1 MEEKIITI
9 KNEEETRAFGGRL
22 AEEAKPG
29 MVIALIGD
37 LGTGKTTLTK
47 SIAAA
52 LGVQGHITS
61 PTFNI
66 VKEYKT
72 GRLPLY
78 HFDVYRITDPDE
90 MYELGYEEYFYGDGV
105 CIIEWADLIEELLPE
120 HTDPDRDP
128 VWRKRRRENLPMYF
142 LAIETTGAFASV
154 ALLEDDRVLEHI
166 QGHDRFSHLQN
177 LMPQVKEVLEN
188 HKLSINDVETIA
200 VSKGP
205 GYPLRGSGSAYRL
218 RGRSVRCW
226 ESREFRCSS
235 LEALA
240 MRAADL
246 QTEDPQSAADA
257 SSAKDAPDVLETSDD
272 KTLLC
277 PILDARRSQVYG
289 GGYFL
294 KNGYPVEMV
303 KGGAYTVE
311 EFLAKTEEYDRILL
325 LGDGA
330 DAYGE
335 TIAEA
340 RQEREKI
347 TEIAPESIRYQ
358 DAVTVGKLGAK
369 LLQEGA
375 GLSYQGLLPDYMRQA
390 EAERKLAEKQAA
402 EAAKRAASKE

>member
-1 MEEKIITI
+1 
-9 KNEEETRAFGGRL
+9 
-22 AEEAKPG
+22 
-29 MVIALIGD
+29 
-37 LGTGKTTLTK
+37 
-47 SIAAA
+47 
-52 LGVQGHITS
+52 
-61 PTFNI
+61 
-66 VKEYKT
+66 
-72 GRLPLY
+72 
-78 HFDVYRITDPDE
+78 
-90 MYELGYEEYFYGDGV
+90 
-105 CIIEWADLIEELLPE
+105 
-120 HTDPDRDP
+120 
-128 VWRKRRRENLPMYF
+128 MYF

-188 HKLSINDVETIA
+188 HKLSINDVEMIA

-205 GYPLRGSGSAYRL
+205 GSFTGIRIGVSSARAL
-218 RGRSVRCW
+218 CQVLGIPGVPV
-226 ESREFRCSS
+226 SS

>member
-1 MEEKIITI
+1 M
-9 KNEEETRAFGGRL
+9 
-22 AEEAKPG
+22 
-29 MVIALIGD
+29 
-37 LGTGKTTLTK
+37 
-47 SIAAA
+47 
-52 LGVQGHITS
+52 
-61 PTFNI
+61 
-66 VKEYKT
+66 
-72 GRLPLY
+72 
-78 HFDVYRITDPDE
+78 
-90 MYELGYEEYFYGDGV
+90 
-105 CIIEWADLIEELLPE
+105 
-120 HTDPDRDP
+120 
-128 VWRKRRRENLPMYF
+128 
-142 LAIETTGAFASV
+142 
-154 ALLEDDRVLEHI
+154 
-166 QGHDRFSHLQN
+166 
-177 LMPQVKEVLEN
+177 
-188 HKLSINDVETIA
+188 
-200 VSKGP
+200 
-205 GYPLRGSGSAYRL
+205 
-218 RGRSVRCW
+218 
-226 ESREFRCSS
+226 
-235 LEALA
+235 
-240 MRAADL
+240 
-246 QTEDPQSAADA
+246 
-257 SSAKDAPDVLETSDD
+257 
-272 KTLLC
+272 
-277 PILDARRSQVYG
+277 YG

>member
-1 MEEKIITI
+1 
-9 KNEEETRAFGGRL
+9 
-22 AEEAKPG
+22 
-29 MVIALIGD
+29 
-37 LGTGKTTLTK
+37 
-47 SIAAA
+47 
-52 LGVQGHITS
+52 
-61 PTFNI
+61 
-66 VKEYKT
+66 
-72 GRLPLY
+72 
-78 HFDVYRITDPDE
+78 
-90 MYELGYEEYFYGDGV
+90 
-105 CIIEWADLIEELLPE
+105 
-120 HTDPDRDP
+120 
-128 VWRKRRRENLPMYF
+128 MYF

-188 HKLSINDVETIA
+188 HKLSINDVEAIA

-205 GYPLRGSGSAYRL
+205 GSFTGIRIGVSSARAL
-218 RGRSVRCW
+218 CQVLGIPGVPV
-226 ESREFRCSS
+226 SS

-240 MRAADL
+240 MRAEEL
-246 QTEDPQSAADA
+246 QGKEQQAAA
-257 SSAKDAPDVLETSDD
+257 GGSSAKDAPDMSKTIADSALKASDD

-311 EFLAKTEEYDRILL
+311 EFLSKVDAYDRILL

-335 TIAEA
+335 KIVEA
-340 RQEREKI
+340 RREKGKI
-347 TEIAPESIRYQ
+347 TEIASEAVRYQ
-358 DAVTVGKLGAK
+358 DAVTVGRLGAK
-369 LLQEGA
+369 LLKEGA
-375 GLSYQGLLPDYMRQA
+375 GLSYQELLPDYMRQA

>member
-1 MEEKIITI
+1 
-9 KNEEETRAFGGRL
+9 
-22 AEEAKPG
+22 
-29 MVIALIGD
+29 
-37 LGTGKTTLTK
+37 
-47 SIAAA
+47 
-52 LGVQGHITS
+52 
-61 PTFNI
+61 
-66 VKEYKT
+66 
-72 GRLPLY
+72 
-78 HFDVYRITDPDE
+78 
-90 MYELGYEEYFYGDGV
+90 
-105 CIIEWADLIEELLPE
+105 
-120 HTDPDRDP
+120 
-128 VWRKRRRENLPMYF
+128 MYF

-188 HKLSINDVETIA
+188 HKLSINDVEAIA

-205 GYPLRGSGSAYRL
+205 GSFTGIRIGVSSARAL
-218 RGRSVRCW
+218 CQVLGIPGIPV
-226 ESREFRCSS
+226 SS

-246 QTEDPQSAADA
+246 PTEELQSATDA
-257 SSAKDAPDVLETSDD
+257 SSAKDAPDAFKTVADSALRTSDD
-272 KTLLC
+272 KTLFC

-294 KNGYPVEMV
+294 QNGYPAEQV

-311 EFLAKTEEYDRILL
+311 EFLAETDEYDRILL

-335 TIAEA
+335 KIAEA
-340 RQEREKI
+340 RRKKGKT
-347 TEIAPESIRYQ
+347 TEIASEAIRYQ

-369 LLQEGA
+369 LLKEDA
-375 GLSYQGLLPDYMRQA
+375 GRSYQELLPDYMRQA

-402 EAAKRAASKE
+402 EAAKRAAREQEKK

>member
-1 MEEKIITI
+1 
-9 KNEEETRAFGGRL
+9 
-22 AEEAKPG
+22 
-29 MVIALIGD
+29 
-37 LGTGKTTLTK
+37 
-47 SIAAA
+47 
-52 LGVQGHITS
+52 
-61 PTFNI
+61 
-66 VKEYKT
+66 
-72 GRLPLY
+72 
-78 HFDVYRITDPDE
+78 
-90 MYELGYEEYFYGDGV
+90 
-105 CIIEWADLIEELLPE
+105 
-120 HTDPDRDP
+120 
-128 VWRKRRRENLPMYF
+128 MYF

-188 HKLSINDVETIA
+188 HKLSIHDVEAIA

-205 GYPLRGSGSAYRL
+205 GSFTGIRIGVSSARAL
-218 RGRSVRCW
+218 CQVLGIPGVPV
-226 ESREFRCSS
+226 SS

-246 QTEDPQSAADA
+246 PTEEPQSAADACLA
-257 SSAKDAPDVLETSDD
+257 SSAKDAPDAVKTVAGSAQRMSNE

-294 KNGYPVEMV
+294 QDGYPVEQV

-311 EFLAKTEEYDRILL
+311 EFLAETDEYDRILL

-335 TIAEA
+335 KIAEA
-340 RQEREKI
+340 RQEKGKI
-347 TEIAPESIRYQ
+347 TEIASEAIRYQ

-369 LLQEGA
+369 LLKEGA
-375 GLSYQGLLPDYMRQA
+375 GLSYQQLLPDYMRQA

-402 EAAKRAASKE
+402 EAAKRAAQEQEKK